1 MGCGASKNDVIKSAS
16 SDILPKKK
24 DGSNDSAISEASTIP
39 AHDGDMY
46 QQNGKPPKVLP
57 PLKPLRN
64 PREKPPG
71 KFLKVFINITMK
83 KWTVANFVKLSK

>member
-83 KWTVANFVKLSK
+83 K